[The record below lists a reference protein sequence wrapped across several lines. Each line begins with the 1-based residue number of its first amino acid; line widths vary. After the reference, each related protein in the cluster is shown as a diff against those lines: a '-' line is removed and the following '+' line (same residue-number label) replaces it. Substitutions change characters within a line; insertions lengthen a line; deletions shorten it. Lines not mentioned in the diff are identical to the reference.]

1 MSPLLGIP
9 LALLGIGLIIAV
21 HEAGHALAARAFR
34 IGVREFAI
42 GFGPVLL
49 RGRLGA
55 TEMRLRAIPF
65 GGFVRIAGDGEDRDA
80 PDGFHRAP
88 LFARLMVIVAGVL
101 ANVLIAALLVLLV
114 SGPLVPTGKL
124 VIDAV
129 APDGPAAA
137 AGMRVG
143 EAIIAIE
150 EQPLDLIAAS
160 EQLSDALVDGAQRLR
175 LRAADGSER
184 IVVIPDARP
193 LGDPRGQLGI
203 RVRAVGT
210 NATTSRPLLEGL
222 VLGLE
227 RTPRLMG
234 AVVAG
239 YIALPGTLFAP
250 SPNGPPLSGPAGVT
264 ASIAESAADGG
275 LPLFLLTIALIS
287 ANIAVL
293 NLLPIPPIDGGR
305 AAGIIGSRIAPRLSR
320 RVGPALVMA
329 GLVGLLGLAAVA
341 TLFDLLRAIG

>member
-1 MSPLLGIP
+1 MSPVLGLP
-9 LALLGIGLIIAV
+9 LALLGLGLIIAV
-21 HEAGHALAARAFR
+21 HEAGHALAARACR

-55 TEMRLRAIPF
+55 TELRLRAIPF
-65 GGFVRIAGDGEDRDA
+65 GGFVRIAGDGEDRNA
-80 PDGFHRAP
+80 PDAFDRAP
-88 LFARLMVIVAGVL
+88 LLARLLVIVAGVA

-124 VIDAV
+124 VVDEV

-137 AGMRVG
+137 AGMRAG

-160 EQLSDALVDGAQRLR
+160 EQLSDALADGALHLR
-175 LRAADGSER
+175 LMAADGSER
-184 IVVIPDARP
+184 IVAVPDARP

-210 NATTSRPLLEGL
+210 GATTSRPLGEGL
-222 VLGLE
+222 ALGIE
-227 RTPRLMG
+227 RIPRLMS

-239 YIALPGTLFAP
+239 YIALPGALLAP
-250 SPNGPPLSGPAGVT
+250 GPDGPPLSGPAGIT
-264 ASIAESAADGG
+264 ASIADSAADGG

-305 AAGIIGSRIAPRLSR
+305 AAGIIGSRLAPRLSR
-320 RVGPALVMA
+320 RIGPRLVTA